1 MTTALTLTYFATLL
15 GVGVLIA
22 NLFKKFRIPDT
33 FFLLIAGLAFGPTA
47 LGLVDVVQM
56 GDVPDFLRLL
66 ALIIIVYAGSFNIRM
81 KTFKKVSDVAIRL
94 AFIGVIIT
102 TLLLGAAAH
111 YLLNLSWLA
120 SILLGAIISG
130 TSSEVVLAFDD
141 IIPNVKHTRDT
152 LVVESIINSPL
163 CVLIPLLI
171 FDVLASGVS
180 GGTVSLSVLYLSKF
194 WLMVTAGV
202 GTGIL
207 IGYGTGKLMASTEK
221 EFTPLLALA
230 LALLSY
236 SFSVNVGGSGIL
248 AVATSALIA
257 GNTLTRK
264 AAIKKFEDAFS
275 VMLRISVFMLMG
287 ASVMLLPEG
296 GIGASTGNIIV
307 FAAIGLFIARP
318 LSVYISRIGLEELG
332 RREFLITSLIG
343 PRGIAAAAIAP
354 LAITNSVPGANLIVT
369 IVFLYILLSVLSATV
384 TAEAISS
391 GFSLTREQEP
401 EPEQLSEEP
410 EISKSN

>member
-15 GVGVLIA
+15 GAGVLLA
-22 NLFKKFRIPDT
+22 NLFKKIRIPDT
-33 FFLLIAGLAFGPTA
+33 FFLLLAGLLFGPTA

-66 ALIIIVYAGSFNIRM
+66 ALIIIVYAGAFNMRM

-102 TLLLGAAAH
+102 TIILGIASH
-111 YLLNLSWLA
+111 YLLGLSWLA
-120 SILLGAIISG
+120 SFLLGAIISG
-130 TSSEVVLAFDD
+130 TSSEVVLAFED

-163 CVLIPLLI
+163 CVLIPLII
-171 FDVLASGVS
+171 FDVLTSEAT

-202 GTGIL
+202 GTGII
-207 IGYGTGKLMASTEK
+207 IGYVTGKLMRLTEK
-221 EFTPLLALA
+221 EFTPLLAFA
-230 LALLSY
+230 LALLTY

-248 AVATSALIA
+248 AVATSGLIA
-257 GNTLTRK
+257 GNTLKRK
-264 AAIKKFEDAFS
+264 AAIKKFDDAFS
-275 VMLRISVFMLMG
+275 VMLRIAVFMLMG
-287 ASVMLLPEG
+287 ASIMLFPEG
-296 GIGASTGNIIV
+296 GLGVTPINILL
-307 FAAIGLFIARP
+307 FALIGLLIARP
-318 LSVYISRIGLEELG
+318 ISVYLSRLGLEGLG

-354 LAITNSVPGANLIVT
+354 LAITNNVPGANLIVT
-369 IVFLYILLSVLSATV
+369 IVFLYILFSVLSSTIV
-384 TAEAISS
+384 AEVISS
-391 GFSLTREQEP
+391 GFSLTREKIP
-401 EPEQLSEEP
+401 EEDETKKEELP
-410 EISKSN
+410 LA